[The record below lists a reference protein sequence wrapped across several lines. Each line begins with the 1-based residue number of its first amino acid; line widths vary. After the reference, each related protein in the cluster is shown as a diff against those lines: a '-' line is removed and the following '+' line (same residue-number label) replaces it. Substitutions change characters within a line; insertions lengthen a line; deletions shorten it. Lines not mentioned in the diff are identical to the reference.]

1 MRYPDL
7 NRPDRLRLRADSALA
22 IPARPQDLAG
32 FLDRLAVRGA
42 ERPLRALA
50 LLLGINLALAAL
62 FTGVG
67 LVVGDEA
74 LFFRELAPG
83 TWLSF
88 AQLVF
93 IAAVA
98 AGIHRRTG
106 ARAWHQTFWGLC
118 GAIFLVFAF
127 DEITQATIFLSHAL
141 EDGAGLTA
149 ASGFHDLQA
158 VLLTLGFV
166 AAALV
171 LLPRAMVL
179 RRHPVAVCLFAAAAL
194 LGAASQSLDSFAPAT
209 RAEFVGEETLK
220 LVAEAF
226 FAGGFLVALRDV
238 LARARAVR
246 PGA

>member
-1 MRYPDL
+1 MRYPGL
-7 NRPDRLRLRADSALA
+7 NRPDRLRLRADSAPG
-22 IPARPQDLAG
+22 ISARAQELVG

-42 ERPLRALA
+42 QRPLRALA

-62 FTGVG
+62 FAGAG
-67 LVVGDEA
+67 LVAGDEA

-88 AQLVF
+88 AQLLF
-93 IAAVA
+93 IAAA
-98 AGIHRRTG
+98 AGAIHRRAG

-141 EDGAGLTA
+141 EDGFGLTA

-158 VLLTLGFV
+158 VLLTLGF
-166 AAALV
+166 ATAALV

-179 RRHPVAVCLFAAAAL
+179 RHHPAALCLFAAAAL
-194 LGAASQSLDSFAPAT
+194 LGAASQSLDSFAPTT
-209 RAEFVGEETLK
+209 RAEFVAEESLK

-226 FAGGFLVALRDV
+226 FVGGFLVALRDV
-238 LARARAVR
+238 LARRRAAR

>member
-7 NRPDRLRLRADSALA
+7 NRPDRLRLAADSAAA
-22 IPARPQDLAG
+22 IPARAQDLAG
-32 FLDRLAVRGA
+32 FLDRLAVRA
-42 ERPLRALA
+42 AARPLRALA
-50 LLLGINLALAAL
+50 VLLGINLALAAL
-62 FTGVG
+62 FTVLGV
-67 LVVGDEA
+67 VAGDEA

-98 AGIHRRTG
+98 AAIHRQTG

-118 GAIFLVFAF
+118 AAIFLVFAF

-141 EDGAGLTA
+141 ESGFGLTA
-149 ASGFHDLQA
+149 TSGFHDLQA
-158 VLLTLGFV
+158 VLLTLVFA

-179 RRHPVAVCLFAAAAL
+179 RHHPVAVCLFAAAVL

-209 RAEFVGEETLK
+209 RAEFVAEETVK
-220 LVAEAF
+220 LAAEAL
-226 FAGGFLVALRDV
+226 FAGGFLVVLRNV
-238 LARARAVR
+238 LAQRRAAR